1 MGFLTITIWTL
12 GFIILGI
19 IILGIRINKQ
29 WERSIV
35 LRLGKFN
42 RERVAG
48 LYFIIPII
56 ESIMKTDMRLI
67 VMDIKKQEVITKDNI
82 SVHIDTVVFYR
93 VVNIRKA
100 LMHVEDYESNV
111 RQQSL
116 AVMRDIVGEN
126 ELDELL
132 SHKEKI
138 ADQIKKNVD
147 IKAEEWGVDV
157 DQVKLQDIEL
167 PMDMKR
173 VMARQAEAAREGK
186 AVVIK
191 ASAEKEASTK
201 LKDAAQILAK
211 SPGALQL
218 RMMSTIS
225 DVSQDQSNTI
235 VFALPMEVMKG
246 KGAELAA
253 ASMSKL
259 ASTFP
264 AEKKAMRKH
273 GKR

>member
-1 MGFLTITIWTL
+1 MC
-12 GFIILGI
+12 
-19 IILGIRINKQ
+19 IRINKQ
-29 WERSIV
+29 WEKSIV

-42 RERVAG
+42 RVMGAG
-48 LYFIIPII
+48 LYFKWPLI
-56 ESIMKTDMRLI
+56 ESTSKVDMRLV

-82 SVHIDTVVFYR
+82 SVHIDTVVFYK
-93 VVNIRKA
+93 VTDIKKA
-100 LMHVEDYESNV
+100 LMYVEDYEANV

-132 SHKEKI
+132 SHKEKV
-138 ADQIKKNVD
+138 AEQIKKNVD
-147 IKAEEWGVDV
+147 IKAEEWGVDI

-191 ASAEKEASTK
+191 ANAEREAATKLKEAS
-201 LKDAAQILAK
+201 QILAK

-253 ASMSKL
+253 AAMSKL
-259 ASTFP
+259 GSTFP
-264 AEKKAMRKH
+264 SEIKRK
-273 GKR
+273 R